1 MMTDQ
6 LLQVIN
12 SPAIAIALTLAAF
25 LCAIWLY
32 RRSGWLVLQP
42 VLVTMLIII
51 GGISLL
57 GLDYQAYRESVVPIS
72 WLLGPATVAL
82 AVPLYRNLRRI
93 RQALWPVM
101 LTLLV
106 GGFAIVAL
114 TLLFAHWLGA
124 DLPVLLTLATKS
136 VTMPIAMP
144 LAEQLGGIAA
154 LAAVLVMLTGVAGT
168 AMLPPLLNLCGV
180 RHPAAR
186 GMAYGMNAHA
196 VGTAR
201 ALEEGDECGAFAALA
216 MGALGAMTAIV
227 LPLAVLLLRAPLG
240 W

>member
-1 MMTDQ
+1 MMTDP
-6 LLQVIN
+6 LLQVIH
-12 SPAIAIALTLAAF
+12 SPVIAIALTLAAF
-25 LCAIWLY
+25 LCAVWLY

-51 GGISLL
+51 GGIRLL
-57 GLDYQAYRESVVPIS
+57 GLDYQAYREAVVPIS

-82 AVPLYRNLRRI
+82 AVPLYRNVRRI

-106 GGFAIVAL
+106 GGVAIVAL
-114 TLLFAHWLGA
+114 TLLFARWLGA
-124 DLPVLLTLATKS
+124 DVPVLMTLATKS

-180 RHPAAR
+180 QHAAAR

-216 MGALGAMTAIV
+216 MGALGALTAV
-227 LPLAVLLLRAPLG
+227 LLPLAFLLWHLLLD
-240 W
+240 